1 MTIPIPSDEVDRLRG
16 VIGQFLQ
23 ERLQPKLDKLKADDQ
38 DSRQALVVTHRPE
51 NWLDDAAKRVS
62 QIQQVTH
69 AIKFTHPS
77 ADGANLSSTGNSGAS
92 SVELG
97 THSLTSE
104 LEPDVVGNAA
114 ALDVYKFLRL
124 EVDGRSF
131 LDRAI
136 ARDAMLGA
144 AFTEDAE
151 QASRWMAAFA
161 TLPKPKKALA
171 SHTLA
176 RQVYWPLPA
185 GGYHLLA
192 PLLSSPLAHAV
203 HRRIQADRYSDAA
216 KAARDA
222 KREGKPHPHG
232 YRDYPNLAIQKFGGS
247 KPQNISQLNS
257 ERRGENYL
265 LASLPPLWKSAELR
279 PPLGVKSVFLE
290 RRQFGGRREVRGLI
304 EGFRQFL
311 RAAQGR
317 PNNSE
322 LRNWRERLLVELC
335 EQVLLFGAELR
346 ELEPGWSARPE
357 CHLNPTEQC
366 WLDPARVL
374 TDATFADDY
383 RQRDWKRGV
392 ALSFANWLNQV
403 LTSDTIP
410 LGGPEALEWQ
420 DALERKLDL
429 LREDLSDD

>member
-1 MTIPIPSDEVDRLRG
+1 MTIPNPSDEVDRLRG

-23 ERLQPKLDKLKADDQ
+23 ERLQPKLDKVKADDQ
-38 DSRQALVVTHRPE
+38 IGREALATSYRPE

-77 ADGANLSSTGNSGAS
+77 ADGASLSSAGNAGAS
-92 SVELG
+92 PEELG
-97 THSLTSE
+97 THSLSGE
-104 LEPDVVGNAA
+104 MEHDVVGNAA

-124 EVDGRSF
+124 EVDGRS
-131 LDRAI
+131 LLERAVDQDTVL
-136 ARDAMLGA
+136 AT
-144 AFTEDAE
+144 AFSEDADL
-151 QASRWMAAFA
+151 ARRWMAAFA
-161 TLPKPKKALA
+161 TLPQPKKGLA

-176 RQVYWPLPA
+176 RQIYWPLPD

-216 KAARDA
+216 KAAREA

-279 PPLGVKSVFLE
+279 PPFGVNTVFLE
-290 RRQFGGRREVRGLI
+290 RRQFGGRREVRGLLD
-304 EGFRQFL
+304 GFRKFL
-311 RAAQGR
+311 KSAQGR
-317 PNNSE
+317 SNNVD
-322 LRNWRERLLVELC
+322 LRNWRQRLLTELC
-335 EQVLLFGAELR
+335 EQVLLFAAELR

-357 CHLNPTEQC
+357 CRLNLAEQC
-366 WLDPARVL
+366 WLDPARTL
-374 TDATFADDY
+374 TDASFAADY
-383 RQRDWKRGV
+383 RQHVWKQEV
-392 ALSFANWLNQV
+392 ARRFANWLNQA
-403 LTSDTIP
+403 LTSDTILP
-410 LGGPEALEWQ
+410 GGPAALQWQ
-420 DALERKLDL
+420 DALERELDL